1 MRYLPES
8 NQAVGHNSIGF
19 ILLYF
24 TKALKTCH
32 AKERDNGVLKKKI
45 KQVGKRW

>member
-8 NQAVGHNSIGF
+8 NQDVGHNSTGF

-24 TKALKTCH
+24 TKALTTCH
-32 AKERDNGVLKKKI
+32 AKETDNGVLKKI
-45 KQVGKRW
+45 FKQVGTR

>member
-8 NQAVGHNSIGF
+8 NQDVGHNSTGF

-24 TKALKTCH
+24 TKALTTCH
-32 AKERDNGVLKKKI
+32 AKETDNEQEEEEENNLG
-45 KQVGKRW
+45 

>member
-8 NQAVGHNSIGF
+8 NQDVGHNSIGF

-24 TKALKTCH
+24 TKTLKMCH
-32 AKERDNGVLKKKI
+32 AKERDNGVLKKKF
-45 KQVGKRW
+45 KQVGKR